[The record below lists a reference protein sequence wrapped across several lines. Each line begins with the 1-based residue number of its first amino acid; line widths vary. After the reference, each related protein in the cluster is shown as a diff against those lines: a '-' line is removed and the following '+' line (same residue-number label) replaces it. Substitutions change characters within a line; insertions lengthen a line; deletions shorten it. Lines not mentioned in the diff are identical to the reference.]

1 MLIYKSYFLKEGD
14 INLNNYVNSEV
25 RLLYLKY
32 LSNNN
37 FMRIL

>member
-1 MLIYKSYFLKEGD
+1 MLIYESYFLKEGD